1 MLSSHYLEKIRRIL
15 EMYKRG
21 EYREVDF
28 GSCNICLGRKR
39 GKVLCFYFQEGNNER
54 KEFTHQECLDSLLDP
69 KNWKDFVKK
78 TLEKILKVNV
88 KQSMRNN

>member
-1 MLSSHYLEKIRRIL
+1 MLSSNYLEKIRQIL

-21 EYREVDF
+21 EYEETNL

-54 KEFTHQECLDSLLDP
+54 KEFAHQECLDNLLDEENFRVFVIETR
-69 KNWKDFVKK
+69 KNIKEANLRLQVK
-78 TLEKILKVNV
+78 
-88 KQSMRNN
+88 NN